1 MVQEKTT
8 HRSREWRRSMTD
20 RKDILIIVDVQKGF
34 TKKFTV
40 EKIPCIEDLL
50 SRRVFD
56 TVIATKYWN
65 TPDSNISRLMGW
77 KDLCTEEEQMLVPE
91 IVPYVDHVTEKNIYS
106 GVTPELVA
114 LLKKLGDGQLPE
126 YVFLLGFDTECCLL
140 STAADLFEMGVR
152 PLVLT
157 EYSGS
162 HDGPKY
168 HDAGVI
174 AMEHLIGPDFLIG
187 KDDIKCKEDIRTIV
201 LDVMSKSV

>member
-1 MVQEKTT
+1 MNNMNHTGKK
-8 HRSREWRRSMTD
+8 D
-20 RKDILIIVDVQKGF
+20 AGDILILVDVQNGF
-34 TKKFTV
+34 TKKYTV
-40 EKIPCIEDLL
+40 EKIPLIEDLL
-50 SRRVFD
+50 SRRLFD

-77 KDLCTEEEQMLVPE
+77 KDLCTEAEQDLVPE
-91 IVPYVDHVTEKNIYS
+91 IRPYVDDITTKNIYS
-106 GVTPELVA
+106 GATPELVE
-114 LLKKLGDGQLPE
+114 LLRSLNGGTLPE

-162 HDGPKY
+162 HDGPRY
-168 HDAGVI
+168 HDAGI
-174 AMEHLIGPDFLIG
+174 ISMEHLIGPNFLISKG
-187 KDDIKCKEDIRTIV
+187 DIKSKKDIRDIV

>member
-1 MVQEKTT
+1 MEQT
-8 HRSREWRRSMTD
+8 
-20 RKDILIIVDVQKGF
+20 KDILVVIDVQNGF
-34 TKKFTV
+34 TKNYTV
-40 EKIPCIEDLL
+40 EKIPLIEDLL

-77 KDLCTEEEQMLVPE
+77 KDLCTEEEQDLVPE
-91 IVPYVDHVTEKNIYS
+91 IKPYVDHITTKNIYS
-106 GVTPELVA
+106 GATPELVD
-114 LLKKLGDGQLPE
+114 LLKRLNDGVLPD

-168 HDAGVI
+168 HDAGI
-174 AMEHLIGPDFLIG
+174 ISLEHLIGPNFLITKG
-187 KDDIKCKEDIRTIV
+187 VIKSKKDIRDIV
-201 LDVMSKSV
+201 LDVMRKSV

>member
-1 MVQEKTT
+1 METAKDYNN
-8 HRSREWRRSMTD
+8 M
-20 RKDILIIVDVQKGF
+20 KDILVIVDVQVGF

-40 EKIPCIEDLL
+40 EKIPPIEDLL
-50 SRRVFD
+50 SHRVFD

-77 KDLCTEEEQMLVPE
+77 KDLCTEEEQALVPE
-91 IVPYVDHVTEKNIYS
+91 IVPYVDYVTTKDIYS
-106 GVTPELVA
+106 GATPELVD
-114 LLKKLGDGQLPE
+114 LLKELNGGQLPE

-162 HDGPKY
+162 HDGPRY
-168 HDAGVI
+168 HDAGI
-174 AMEHLIGPDFLIG
+174 ISMEHLIGPNFLIT
-187 KDDIKCKEDIRTIV
+187 KDDIKSREDIKNIV
-201 LDVMSKSV
+201 RDVMSKSE